1 VSWMENVSSL
11 MYGSPALADDGTLYV
26 ATHEII
32 DSEHFALI
40 AMNTG
45 SHGLADSPWPKFRQ
59 NNANTGKARLS
70 GQPGSVGHTA
80 DPETVELCAN
90 YPNPFNPETTIVY
103 RLAASG
109 FVKLCIFSVA
119 GRHVRELVNGRQ
131 EEGRRQVC
139 WNGTDDRGAKVRSGV
154 YICRMSVES
163 GGRFFEKTLKLCLA
177 E

>member
-26 ATHEII
+26 ATHGII

-59 NNANTGKARLS
+59 NNANTGNARPS
-70 GQPGSVGHTA
+70 GQPGSARHAA
-80 DPETVELCAN
+80 DPETVELYAN

-103 RLAASG
+103 RLAAPG
-109 FVKLCIFSVA
+109 FVKLGIFSIA

-131 EEGRRQVC
+131 EEGRRQVS
-139 WNGTDDRGAKVRSGV
+139 WNGTDDRGATVRSGI

-163 GGRFFEKTLKLCLA
+163 GGWFFEKTLKLCLV